1 MKKRNISKTVK
12 LKLRKTVDIIVIAIT
27 NEIGDI
33 FDVYQGIPLLF
44 NIIKRTVKQRN

>member
-1 MKKRNISKTVK
+1 MKKRNINKTVK

-33 FDVYQGIPLLF
+33 FDVYQGIPFLF